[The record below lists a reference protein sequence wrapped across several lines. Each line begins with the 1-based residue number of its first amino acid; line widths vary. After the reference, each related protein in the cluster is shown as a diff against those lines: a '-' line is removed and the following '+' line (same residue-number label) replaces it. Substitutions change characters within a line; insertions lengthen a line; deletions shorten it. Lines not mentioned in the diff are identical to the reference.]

1 MTDRRVEELDA
12 WQREVYDLA
21 MQCGISKDREAG
33 RKLDAMKRQPPR
45 KYEQAFRVWSEV
57 MAEIL
62 YD

>member
-1 MTDRRVEELDA
+1 LDA

-33 RKLDAMKRQPPR
+33 RKLDAMKRQHPR